1 MLWPR
6 DHKTDSPSPH
16 PDDSSVPHS
25 FTGFYYPFPVED
37 LPHRPIPAAPV
48 LGLVSTIPRDEAQAS
63 FAKGKAKKPKLNWIY
78 VDRDTKELKYG
89 PRKEAKHHM
98 IGPWDWTEEDEQG
111 LTLDEEESLVAVEEE
126 KGGYGWAIYWDQD
139 DDRLKGYDVGRE
151 KRVLRCSLERRLIAE
166 DETDSSN

>member
-6 DHKTDSPSPH
+6 DKKTDSPRPH
-16 PDDSSVPHS
+16 PGDSSVAHP

-48 LGLVSTIPRDEAQAS
+48 LGLVSTIPEEVQNS
-63 FAKGKAKKPKLNWIY
+63 GTKGKAKKPKLNWIY
-78 VDRDTKELKYG
+78 VDRDTRELKCG
-89 PRKEAKHHM
+89 PRKEAKHHI

-111 LTLDEEESLVAVEEE
+111 LTLDGEESLVAVEEE
-126 KGGYGWAIYWDQD
+126 KGGYGWAVYWDQA

-166 DETDSSN
+166 ADVSDGSD